1 MQIYRL
7 MKDGK
12 QVGEA
17 VELSNG
23 QVVASVPGRA
33 SYYHDGS
40 GKGVEHAMES
50 STFHGLVW
58 RLVWT
63 AEPGPTVPD
72 DVLPWCYDPPGISR
86 ETVEKIRGYLKQ
98 MRKGP
103 YTKFLILDEEPE
115 TCEHG
120 IAEGGWCLA
129 CETGAE

>member
-1 MQIYRL
+1 MQVYRL

-23 QVVASVPGRA
+23 EVVASLPGRVNF
-33 SYYHDGS
+33 YHNGDS
-40 GKGVEHAMES
+40 IEATMES
-50 STFHGLVW
+50 HLFSDLVW

-86 ETVEKIRGYLKQ
+86 ETVEKIRGYLKSA
-98 MRKGP
+98 RKGP
-103 YTKFLILDEEPE
+103 WKKFLITDEEPE
-115 TCEHG
+115 TCKHG
-120 IAEGGWCLA
+120 IAKGDWCLA